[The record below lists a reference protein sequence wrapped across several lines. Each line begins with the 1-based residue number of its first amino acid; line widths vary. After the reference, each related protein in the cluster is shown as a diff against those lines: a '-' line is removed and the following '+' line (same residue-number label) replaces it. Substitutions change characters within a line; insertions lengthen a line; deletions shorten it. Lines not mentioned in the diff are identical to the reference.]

1 MSTPDSTSTRLL
13 FTVLNWGMGHATR
26 TLPLIEHA
34 RRSGWTVHVASKG
47 VALQFLR
54 SQCSHSDVTF
64 HEKPNQEIVYSK
76 HGNRLKIALQV
87 PGFLRNIQAE
97 RQWTQTFVKTHGIT
111 HVVSDNCYG
120 VQTRV
125 VPCALISHQWHL
137 PVGQSGQWAV
147 DAFVRYHA
155 RQFDQL
161 WTPDIVENP
170 DLSGKLGA
178 KKGLPVSPE
187 RLGIL
192 SRLPANAVN
201 GSWER
206 VGMVSGPEPH
216 RSLMEKALRQWMSR
230 DGRGGL
236 IVSGNPKGT
245 VRTDGSVTT
254 WPNPT
259 AVELA
264 GALKGANVVICRSG
278 YSSLLDLA
286 ALGIRAILV
295 PTPGQSEQLYLAQHW
310 ADAFGFST
318 CTQSELERG
327 EIPDMKGSLPP
338 TTANIQA
345 FEMLNSWVKKTTP
358 ARH

>member
-1 MSTPDSTSTRLL
+1 MSTSDSTSPRLL

-34 RRSGWTVHVASKG
+34 RRSGWVVHVASKG

-54 SQCSHSDVTF
+54 SQCAHSDVAF
-64 HEKPNQEIVYSK
+64 HEKPNQEIIYSK
-76 HGNRLKIALQV
+76 HGNRLWIALQV

-97 RQWTQTFVKTHGIT
+97 RQWTRSFVTRHDIT
-111 HVVSDNCYG
+111 HIVSDNCYG
-120 VQTRV
+120 VKAPE

-137 PVGQSGQWAV
+137 PVGHSGQWAV

-161 WTPDIVENP
+161 WTPDIEQIP
-170 DLSGKLGA
+170 SLSGKLSD
-178 KKGLPVSPE
+178 KKGLTISPQ
-187 RLGIL
+187 RLGVL
-192 SRLPANAVN
+192 SRLPANAIK

-230 DGRGGL
+230 DGLGGL
-236 IVSGNPKGT
+236 IVSGNPNGT

-259 AVELA
+259 ALELA
-264 GALKGANVVICRSG
+264 GALKGARLVICRSG
-278 YSSLLDLA
+278 YSSLLDIA

-310 ADAFGFST
+310 ADAFGFSI
-318 CTQSELERG
+318 CSQSKLEQG
-327 EIPDMKGSLPP
+327 EIPDMQGSLPP
-338 TTANIQA
+338 ATANIQA
-345 FEMLNSWVKKTTP
+345 FEMLNNWVEKTTP